1 MTTRVTSNGP
11 SAAVVSTSTA
21 PRTTPAATRPFNQVM
36 GASASAV
43 VAGAEAAVRGLPGGP
58 LLAAAMR
65 PAGPGAVSPELG
77 GLRAEGSSGTA
88 AGLGGETS
96 IGSVGAAGSGVEATL
111 ASSADQNMYY
121 LELQERISAESR
133 AYSALSNVL
142 KARHDTIKNA
152 IGNIR

>member
-11 SAAVVSTSTA
+11 SAGVVATSTA
-21 PRTTPAATRPFNQVM
+21 PRTTPAATRPFSQVM

-43 VAGAEAAVRGLPGGP
+43 VAGAEAAVRALPGGP
-58 LLAAAMR
+58 LLAAAIR
-65 PAGPGAVSPELG
+65 PAGSVAVVPETG
-77 GLRAEGSSGTA
+77 ELRAEGSSGTA
-88 AGLGGETS
+88 ATAGTGAGFAAV
-96 IGSVGAAGSGVEATL
+96 GSASSGVEGTL

-152 IGNIR
+152 ISNIR

>member
-1 MTTRVTSNGP
+1 MTTRITSNGP
-11 SAAVVSTSTA
+11 SGGVVATSTA
-21 PRTTPAATRPFNQVM
+21 PRTTPAVTRPFNQVM

-65 PAGPGAVSPELG
+65 PAGSTGAVLETG
-77 GLRAEGSSGTA
+77 DLRAEGSPGTA
-88 AGLGGETS
+88 AGLGGDPT
-96 IGSVGAAGSGVEATL
+96 GSAGPASSGVEATL
-111 ASSADQNMYY
+111 ASSADQNLYY
-121 LELQERISAESR
+121 LQLQERISAESR
-133 AYSALSNVL
+133 SYSALSNVL

>member
-11 SAAVVSTSTA
+11 STGVVATSTA
-21 PRTTPAATRPFNQVM
+21 PRTTPAVTRPFNQVM

-43 VAGAEAAVRGLPGGP
+43 VAGAEAAVQGLPGGP

-65 PAGPGAVSPELG
+65 PAGSGMVAPGTG
-77 GLRAEGSSGTA
+77 DLRAEGLTGTA
-88 AGLGGETS
+88 AALSDQASVTS
-96 IGSVGAAGSGVEATL
+96 GGAANSGVEATL

-121 LELQERISAESR
+121 LQLQERISAESR

>member
-1 MTTRVTSNGP
+1 VTTRVTSNGP
-11 SAAVVSTSTA
+11 SAAVVASSTA
-21 PRTTPAATRPFNQVM
+21 SRTTPAVTRPFNQVM

-65 PAGPGAVSPELG
+65 PAGSNSVAPEG
-77 GLRAEGSSGTA
+77 GSLRAEGSSGTA
-88 AGLGGETS
+88 AAFGSEASISSGGAPS
-96 IGSVGAAGSGVEATL
+96 SGVEATL

-121 LELQERISAESR
+121 LQLQERISAESR

>member
-11 SAAVVSTSTA
+11 STAVVATSTA
-21 PRTTPAATRPFNQVM
+21 SRTTPAVTRPFNQVM

-65 PAGPGAVSPELG
+65 PAGSGAVTSEAG
-77 GLRAEGSSGTA
+77 DLRAEGSAGTA
-88 AGLGGETS
+88 AAFGADAN
-96 IGSVGAAGSGVEATL
+96 IGSGGTASSGVEATL

-121 LELQERISAESR
+121 LQLQERISAESR

>member
-1 MTTRVTSNGP
+1 MTTRISSNGP
-11 SAAVVSTSTA
+11 SAGVVATSTA
-21 PRTTPAATRPFNQVM
+21 PRTTPAVTRPFSQVM
-36 GASASAV
+36 GASTNAV

-65 PAGPGAVSPELG
+65 PAGPGVVAADTANLS
-77 GLRAEGSSGTA
+77 AEGSAGTTATLGSVAGTA
-88 AGLGGETS
+88 AG
-96 IGSVGAAGSGVEATL
+96 GSGSSGVEATL

-121 LELQERISAESR
+121 LRLQEQISAESR

-152 IGNIR
+152 ISNIR